1 MKQVGTNLLCS
12 PLIIEISHHVSATQ
26 IIDKLSPSIWPAT
39 SQGFCLYTR
48 ACLVLTQSQKH
59 HTLSTVLQSVWIW
72 LFTSLPLCS
81 VLLSS
86 LCGIKTVINRHL
98 VLIISNHRLRNQKTQ
113 IPSSAVTTHLVVFA
127 TVLNVWL
134 HVIYTHT
141 HIGEFAP
148 VCVCVCVYGL
158 GLAGLLSISTV
169 MTSQRHKFNTR
180 NLSIDMKVILLL
192 LSLSHTHTH
201 TRTHTLTSVHT
212 PNSLESS
219 KQMHKPVCDPSYS
232 REHLEAITTPE
243 SNTSPSLSSLFLS
256 GLLKINLVW
265 CLWWRDGVIREMCDR
280 AWERGLQGVMTQLRV
295 TWLDYESWLRVHA
308 CRCVSNMYTK
318 TEGGRVLCSIKE
330 YVNMLV
336 WFKSV

>member
-1 MKQVGTNLLCS
+1 M
-12 PLIIEISHHVSATQ
+12 
-26 IIDKLSPSIWPAT
+26 
-39 SQGFCLYTR
+39 
-48 ACLVLTQSQKH
+48 
-59 HTLSTVLQSVWIW
+59 QSVWIW

-86 LCGIKTVINRHL
+86 LRGIKTAINCHL
-98 VLIISNHRLRNQKTQ
+98 VLIISNHRLRNWKTQ

-134 HVIYTHT
+134 HFIYTHT
-141 HIGEFAP
+141 H
-148 VCVCVCVYGL
+148 
-158 GLAGLLSISTV
+158 
-169 MTSQRHKFNTR
+169 
-180 NLSIDMKVILLL
+180 
-192 LSLSHTHTH
+192 THTH
-201 TRTHTLTSVHT
+201 VHT

-232 REHLEAITTPE
+232 QKHLEAITTPE

-265 CLWWRDGVIREMCDR
+265 CLWWRDGAIREMCDW

-295 TWLDYESWLRVHA
+295 TWLDYESWLCVHA

-318 TEGGRVLCSIKE
+318 TEGGRGSAL
-330 YVNMLV
+330 
-336 WFKSV
+336 